1 MIVVC
6 SIIFVIL
13 FSFYN
18 IMYRLVNDKRKE
30 KTSDENILIPSI
42 LCFSISMSIYLTV
55 PKESVLKRES
65 KRKTKKNTRK
75 TKKS

>member
-1 MIVVC
+1 
-6 SIIFVIL
+6 
-13 FSFYN
+13 
-18 IMYRLVNDKRKE
+18 MYRLVNDKRKE

-65 KRKTKKNTRK
+65 KRKTKKTHVKRK
-75 TKKS
+75 RADRMKMIKGQINII

>member
-1 MIVVC
+1 
-6 SIIFVIL
+6 
-13 FSFYN
+13 
-18 IMYRLVNDKRKE
+18 MYRLVNDKRKE

-65 KRKTKKNTRK
+65 KERQKKTHVKRKRADRMKMIKGQINII
-75 TKKS
+75 

>member
-1 MIVVC
+1 
-6 SIIFVIL
+6 
-13 FSFYN
+13 
-18 IMYRLVNDKRKE
+18 MYRLVNDKRKE